1 MLDFTTIFI
10 CEYQLNQDIMLWD
23 PPMFLSIYVAGVKY
37 TWSQPQLYSIKL
49 SYMLCVSSKE
59 LTYVK
64 ESLQSVA
71 WWTIFY
77 FRP

>member
-49 SYMLCVSSKE
+49 S
-59 LTYVK
+59 
-64 ESLQSVA
+64 
-71 WWTIFY
+71 
-77 FRP
+77 